1 VEVEQEKGDEMEGKR
16 FFVAV
21 HVGAG
26 YHSPSNDKAL
36 RSVMN
41 RACQA
46 AASVL
51 SSVNQP
57 SNLLYFHFQFRS
69 FTTFRVSRVREL
81 A

>member
-1 VEVEQEKGDEMEGKR
+1 MKSCNIGLKERKVGKKKAKVEVEQEGDEMEGKG

-26 YHSPSNDKAL
+26 YHSPSNEKAL

-57 SNLLYFHFQFRS
+57 
-69 FTTFRVSRVREL
+69 T
-81 A
+81 